1 MSKHGYKFYMQAC
14 DKNGNILADSV
25 KKDLEVD
32 FNTANGKL
40 LYSKIVGVET
50 RGKRRSYVETY
61 AESDRLRV
69 HLPEEITYDAT
80 KIELTLYF
88 IGEDRYK
95 VYDAFNDYV
104 LNGFHKWT
112 DTARNKTFDFFIQD
126 EIKLSDTQWYG
137 SIPYITCTYAL
148 SNMNGRTFDIE

>member
-1 MSKHGYKFYMQAC
+1 MSRHGYNFYLQQV
-14 DKNGNILADSV
+14 DKNGTAIKDSV
-25 KKDLEVD
+25 VKDLESS
-32 FNTANGKL
+32 FNIGESKL

-50 RGKRRSYVETY
+50 RGKRRCYVETY

-69 HLPEEITYDAT
+69 HIPSDVTYDAT

-95 VYDAFNDYV
+95 IYDNFNDYV
-104 LNGFHKWT
+104 LSGFIKWS

-126 EIKLSDTQWYG
+126 ELKLSDTMWYG
-137 SIPYITCTYAL
+137 STPYISCTYVL
-148 SNMNGRTFDIE
+148 SNMNGRTFDNV